1 MSDDIAYMHANKNVR
16 GRGSGALTK
25 SRFDTAQ
32 TLLVQQ
38 IDQQV
43 PTTIFKDTSKT
54 ILTINDS
61 PDVEM
66 ATTLNPYRGCEHG
79 CSYCYARPTHEYLGH
94 SAGLDFETKIY
105 AKFEAPALLRAELE
119 KKSWQPKAIAFS
131 GITDCYQPIER
142 KLEITRRCLEVLVEF
157 RNPVVIITKSHLVTR
172 DIDLLS
178 SLARFN
184 AAKVVISM
192 TTLDRD
198 LSRRMEP
205 RASQPDHRLQAIRL
219 LTQAGIPTT
228 INMAPVIPGLNDHE
242 IAQLLQQASD
252 AGATEAHYVLLR
264 LPYGVK
270 EIFPDW
276 LEKNFPSRKNKILN
290 QLCVS
295 RAGQLYQADFETRM
309 TGTGIYA
316 EQIEKIF
323 SVYRSKFGLNQRSTH
338 LSTAHFQRPLA
349 PLPLF
354 DV

>member
-1 MSDDIAYMHANKNVR
+1 MSDDTPYMRANKNVR
-16 GRGSGALTK
+16 GRGSGALPK
-25 SRFDTAQ
+25 SRFDTIQ
-32 TLLVQQ
+32 TFLLPET
-38 IDQQV
+38 DQQV
-43 PTTIFKDTSKT
+43 ATTIFKDTSKT
-54 ILTINDS
+54 ILTTNDS

-105 AKFEAPALLRAELE
+105 AKFEAPTLLRAELLR
-119 KKSWQPKAIAFS
+119 KSWQPKVIALS
-131 GITDCYQPIER
+131 GITDCYQPAER
-142 KLEITRRCLEVLVEF
+142 KLQITRHCLEVLAEF
-157 RNPVVIITKSHLVTR
+157 RNPVLIITKSQLVTR

-178 SLARFN
+178 SLARYN
-184 AAKVVISM
+184 AAKVVISL
-192 TTLDRD
+192 TTMHRD

-205 RASQPDHRLQAIRL
+205 RASQPDQRLQAIRE
-219 LTQAGIPTT
+219 LTHAGIPVS
-228 INMAPVIPGLNDHE
+228 INVAPVVPGLNDHE
-242 IAQLLQQASD
+242 IPELLKQAAD
-252 AGATEAHYVLLR
+252 AGAMEAHYVLLR

-276 LEKNFPSRKNKILN
+276 LEKNYPARKNKILN
-290 QLCVS
+290 QIRAS

-323 SVYRSKFGLNQRSTH
+323 SVYRSKYGLNKRTVH
-338 LSTAHFQRPLA
+338 LSTKHFQRPID

-354 DV
+354 DF